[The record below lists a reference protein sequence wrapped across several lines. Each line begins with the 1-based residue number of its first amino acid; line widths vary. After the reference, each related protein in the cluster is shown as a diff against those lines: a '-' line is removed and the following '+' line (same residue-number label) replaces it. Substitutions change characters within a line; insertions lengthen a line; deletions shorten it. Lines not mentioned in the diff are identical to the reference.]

1 MKASERK
8 AVADTGVMRGAKT
21 ESVGV
26 RDLKASLSGYLRRVR
41 DGRSLTVTDHGEP
54 IALIIPVGIPAGL
67 ERLLSTGRATWGGAA
82 SGAGMPQ
89 ARLRGA
95 KTAAQ
100 HIVEDRDASEHQLDR
115 AYGRKPGVAGER

>member
-1 MKASERK
+1 MTALRRK
-8 AVADTGVMRGAKT
+8 DPTDTLGVHGAKT
-21 ESVGV
+21 DSVGV

-67 ERLLSTGRATWGGAA
+67 ERLLSAGRASWGGAA
-82 SGAGMPQ
+82 SGAEMPQ

-100 HIVEDRDASEHQLDR
+100 HIVEDRDAREHELDR
-115 AYGRKPGVAGER
+115 AFGRKT